1 MAPAFSSLSGL
12 SSLLVGTLL
21 LSGSALSLAQ
31 EDVPSFMP
39 TSDSSVEAK
48 QKLAGNILVK
58 FKTKGGIAASAANA
72 ALNTILS
79 AAGLEE
85 IDAGMFPSTGLSL
98 LRIKDFKVDKAE
110 EIVNTKLAALTS
122 AVAAQSG
129 LVEIEYAEPDR
140 VLYADQTSA
149 PNDPSFGQLWGMTKI
164 GVLDG
169 QPNAGEPGAWNTTT
183 GSNNARKSRS

>member
-1 MAPAFSSLSGL
+1 MKPVEPRRENAPDRFHRMIAAGKWQLATCSGWCI

-31 EDVPSFMP
+31 EDVPSFVP
-39 TSDSSVEAK
+39 TSDSSAEAK

-72 ALNTILS
+72 ALSTILS

-98 LRIKDFKVDKAE
+98 LRMEV
-110 EIVNTKLAALTS
+110 
-122 AVAAQSG
+122 
-129 LVEIEYAEPDR
+129 
-140 VLYADQTSA
+140 
-149 PNDPSFGQLWGMTKI
+149 
-164 GVLDG
+164 
-169 QPNAGEPGAWNTTT
+169 
-183 GSNNARKSRS
+183 